1 MFLKTVMKF
10 LGHPGCLGILLT
22 FLREYQCAAAGIA
35 LWTAL
40 THFKAARD
48 ICLLNTREPSLLEKY

>member
-1 MFLKTVMKF
+1 MKF